1 MTKIPVSFR
10 IPKNIMMKNKQKQL
24 RLRDVSDVIY
34 LIGGRWKSA
43 ILASLCDKEKRF
55 NELQRDLKGIT
66 ARTLIRE
73 LKFLEQNML
82 ITKKEQNR
90 NSYYTLSEHGKTLEP
105 LIESIAAWAQ
115 QHRKLILEQ
124 KDDNLIF
131 ADSEF

>member
-1 MTKIPVSFR
+1 
-10 IPKNIMMKNKQKQL
+10 MMKNKQKQL

-55 NELQRDLKGIT
+55 NELQKDLKGIT

-82 ITKKEQNR
+82 ITKKEKDR